1 MKKSLFFFLF
11 FFSCSVF
18 AISNSLEKDSL
29 KFSER
34 MAISIMKRN
43 PIVWQIDDNKK
54 PKWDYKPSFVLTA
67 FEKLYKK
74 TKNRNYSIYIKD
86 YIDTFIDS
94 TGSIGHY
101 DSNEF
106 NLDGLNPGKLLF
118 DIYQDTNDKRYL
130 SALQMLRK
138 QLDKQPRTPSG
149 GFWHKNI
156 YPNQM
161 WMDGVYM
168 ALPFYTQYAVTFDDS
183 NSLDDVATQFE
194 IVHDHILDTKSNL
207 PYHAW
212 DESKVIAWANPETGN
227 SPTIWSRG
235 IGFYSMA
242 LVDVLDYFP
251 KSHPKYKELLGY
263 LSEVATAIMQQQ
275 DKSGLWFQ
283 ITDKQ
288 KLSGNYLEASGSAMF
303 AYTFAKAANKG
314 YLPIKYKKIANT
326 TFDALLNNFVNEG
339 ENGEIHLGQISQGIG
354 LGGTPYRDGSNN
366 YYLAAK
372 INSDNSM
379 GVGAFILAALELN
392 R

>member
-1 MKKSLFFFLF
+1 MFFFLF
-11 FFSCSVF
+11 FSSFSVF
-18 AISNSLEKDSL
+18 AFSNRLEKDSL

-43 PIVWQIDDNKK
+43 PIAWQMDENKK

-94 TGSIGHY
+94 TGSISHY
-101 DSNEF
+101 DNNEY

-118 DIYQDTNDKRYL
+118 DLYQDTRDKRYL
-130 SALQMLRK
+130 SALKMLRK
-138 QLDKQPRTPSG
+138 QLNTQPRTPSN
-149 GFWHKNI
+149 GFWHKKI

-161 WMDGVYM
+161 WMDGIYM
-168 ALPFYTQYAVTFDDS
+168 ALPFYTQYAVTFDD
-183 NSLDDVATQFE
+183 NKSLDDVAKQFE
-194 IVHDHILDTKSNL
+194 LIHNHVFDARSNL
-207 PYHAW
+207 PFHAW
-212 DESKVIAWANPETGN
+212 DESKQIAWANPETGN

-235 IGFYSMA
+235 VGFYAMA

-251 KSHPKYKELLGY
+251 KSHPKYKVLLGY
-263 LSEVATAIMQQQ
+263 LNELATAIMRQQ

-288 KLSGNYLEASGSAMF
+288 NLSGNYLEASGSAMF
-303 AYTFAKAANKG
+303 AYTFAKGSNKG
-314 YLPIKYKKIANT
+314 YLPFKYKKIANK
-326 TFDALLNNFVNEG
+326 TFDALLKNLVTEN

-354 LGGTPYRDGSNN
+354 LGGTPFRDGSNQ
-366 YYLAAK
+366 YYIEAK
-372 INSDNSM
+372 KNTDNSM
-379 GVGAFILAALELN
+379 GVGAFMLTALELN